1 MKDPQRSK
9 MPQIEQFSAGGAV
22 FRETDSGT
30 NVVIVKMIPE
40 LRWQLPKGI
49 IDPGETPEQ
58 AASREVREEA
68 GINTELR
75 GPIRK
80 IDYFFSVQRKG
91 VRTRIHKFVQF
102 YLMEYVSGDVA
113 DHDDE
118 VEEARWVSVE
128 TALKKLAFEQERDVV
143 RTGFEMYRKL

>member
-1 MKDPQRSK
+1 
-9 MPQIEQFSAGGAV
+9 MPQVEQFSAGGAV
-22 FRETDSGT
+22 FRETDAGT
-30 NVVIVKMIPE
+30 KVVIVKMLPE

-68 GINTELR
+68 GINTELLE
-75 GPIRK
+75 PIRK
-80 IDYFFSVQRKG
+80 IDYYFSVDRNG
-91 VRTRIHKFVQF
+91 VRTRIHKYVQF
-102 YLMEYVSGDVA
+102 YLMKYTSGDVA

-118 VEEARWVSVE
+118 VEEARWVPVE
-128 TALKKLAFEQERDVV
+128 KALKKLAFEQERDIV